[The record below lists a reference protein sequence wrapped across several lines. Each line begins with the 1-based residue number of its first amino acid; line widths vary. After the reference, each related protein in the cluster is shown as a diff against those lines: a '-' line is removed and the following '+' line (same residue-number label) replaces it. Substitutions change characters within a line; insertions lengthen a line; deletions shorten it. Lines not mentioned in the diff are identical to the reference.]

1 MIYDCI
7 IAGGGASGL
16 TAAIVLSRMK
26 KKVLLIEQ
34 CKELGKKLY
43 ATGNGRCNFTNSY
56 YDENV
61 YRGEDAEFAKLIIS
75 QFTYQDTVQFM
86 HSIGVMHQIK
96 DGYYYPYTNQAK
108 TVVSAMIQAID
119 HNYVSFC
126 LDRIVKSVKKTE
138 NGFHVVTSYGEFD
151 GKTVLFAMGGKASL
165 SLRKEEFHAY
175 SLAQM
180 LGHSITPVVPALCAL
195 YSSDKNLK
203 EWKGIRVNGSIQIF
217 SDESL
222 NDTISPKSLGEL
234 QLTDYG
240 ISGVPVFQISRY
252 ASMHLQQADCVY
264 AKVDFL
270 PEYSLENLCNI
281 KNEYK
286 AIPNNTILDYL
297 NAYFLEPLTNL
308 ILARCNIS
316 GAVRFGDV
324 TKEQWNH
331 IVYIAKNWKMRIVK
345 TADFDRAQ
353 VAAGGVSTKEVAS
366 NTMESK
372 LVKGLYFAGELL
384 DIDGTCG
391 GYNIQFAISTAQ
403 IAAQAIADVV

>member
-1 MIYDCI
+1 M
-7 IAGGGASGL
+7 
-16 TAAIVLSRMK
+16 
-26 KKVLLIEQ
+26 
-34 CKELGKKLY
+34 
-43 ATGNGRCNFTNSY
+43 
-56 YDENV
+56 
-61 YRGEDAEFAKLIIS
+61 
-75 QFTYQDTVQFM
+75 
-86 HSIGVMHQIK
+86 
-96 DGYYYPYTNQAK
+96 
-108 TVVSAMIQAID
+108 
-119 HNYVSFC
+119 
-126 LDRIVKSVKKTE
+126 
-138 NGFHVVTSYGEFD
+138 
-151 GKTVLFAMGGKASL
+151 
-165 SLRKEEFHAY
+165 
-175 SLAQM
+175 
-180 LGHSITPVVPALCAL
+180 
-195 YSSDKNLK
+195 
-203 EWKGIRVNGSIQIF
+203 
-217 SDESL
+217 
-222 NDTISPKSLGEL
+222 SLGEL
-234 QLTDYG
+234 QLSDYG